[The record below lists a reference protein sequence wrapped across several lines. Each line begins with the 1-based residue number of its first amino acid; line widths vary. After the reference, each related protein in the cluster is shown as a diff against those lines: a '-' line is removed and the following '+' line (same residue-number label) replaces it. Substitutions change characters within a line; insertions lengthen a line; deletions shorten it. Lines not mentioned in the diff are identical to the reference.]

1 MPAIT
6 KASGR
11 AGTIGSTT
19 AVMTSETTA
28 PIKGR
33 RRITTR
39 AWVTDGFTSVTS
51 VTRLKMVTRTG
62 LGDTKPTVDS
72 SESGREW
79 SIGVPLPF
87 FLFTLWR
94 VGLLRL
100 RRWSSPCGRC
110 TNREEEVEVQRA
122 VWLDEIISDCWQW
135 NDLLWKR

>member
-72 SESGREW
+72 IESGREW
-79 SIGVPLPF
+79 SIGVPLPDRKS
-87 FLFTLWR
+87 T
-94 VGLLRL
+94 RL
-100 RRWSSPCGRC
+100 NSSHS
-110 TNREEEVEVQRA
+110 QISYA
-122 VWLDEIISDCWQW
+122 VFCLKKKKSDKSH
-135 NDLLWKR
+135 DR